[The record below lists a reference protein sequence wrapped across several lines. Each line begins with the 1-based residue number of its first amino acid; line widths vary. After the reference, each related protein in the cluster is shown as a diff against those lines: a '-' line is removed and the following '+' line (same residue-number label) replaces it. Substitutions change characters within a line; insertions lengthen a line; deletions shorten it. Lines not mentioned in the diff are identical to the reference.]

1 MMKSILIIGL
11 GLAPFSAFAADRQFV
26 DHPFFVLTTQEAFT
40 ASVAAG
46 DFNGDGALDIL
57 ETNGRHWRQAN
68 RIHFNNGEGR
78 LGRSVLMNAH
88 EAPSYQLVPGDFDG
102 DGDLDAIEAT
112 DRAGAWLYRNRGDGS
127 FIIEDT
133 KSGPVASR
141 SAVALDADRDGDL
154 DAFLSNRGEAGT
166 LLVNKGDGTFDAFS
180 VETSE
185 SGSVGS
191 FAADFNAD
199 GADDLLLAVRD
210 GDSALVLLNDGQG
223 QFTTRVTFNLA
234 GVDIRSV
241 TAGDLDG
248 DRFTDIVYG
257 VVGGQSLV
265 LLGNGKGGVKRQVRF
280 GPADSNAF
288 GLALSDFD
296 GDGDLDIAMAR
307 SEQSNLVFFNTGD
320 GATFELVELQEG
332 RWTAPEQE
340 EPYPDSYGVV
350 AADLNGDGFDEIIIA
365 NSLSPNP
372 IYLNRPARRD

>member
-1 MMKSILIIGL
+1 MPKTLLILSVS
-11 GLAPFSAFAADRQFV
+11 LAAVAAHAADRQFV
-26 DHPFFVLTTQEAFT
+26 VHPFFVLTTEEAFT
-40 ASVAAG
+40 ASVATG

-78 LGRSVLMNAH
+78 LGHSVLMSAH

-127 FIIEDT
+127 FTIENT

-141 SAVALDADRDGDL
+141 SAAALDADQDGDL
-154 DAFLSNRGEAGT
+154 DVFLSNRGEAGT
-166 LLVNKGDGTFDAFS
+166 LLLNRGDGTFDAAS

-210 GDSALVLLNDGQG
+210 GDSALVLLNNGRG
-223 QFTTRVTFNLA
+223 QFTIRKSFNLA

-241 TAGDLDG
+241 TAGDLNG
-248 DRFTDIVYG
+248 DQLTDIVYG
-257 VVGGQSLV
+257 VIGGQSLV
-265 LLGNGKGGVKRQVRF
+265 LLGDGKGGIKKQVRF

-288 GLALSDFD
+288 GLALSDLD
-296 GDGDLDIAMAR
+296 GDGDLDIVMAR
-307 SEQSNLVFFNTGD
+307 SQQSNIVFLNDGD
-320 GATFELVELQEG
+320 GATFESVELEEG
-332 RWTAPEQE
+332 RWTAPGEG
-340 EPYPDSYGVV
+340 EPFPDSYGVV
-350 AADLNGDGFDEIIIA
+350 AADLNGDGFDEIVIA

-372 IYLNRPARRD
+372 VYRNRAARRD

>member
-1 MMKSILIIGL
+1 MLKVFIAFG
-11 GLAPFSAFAADRQFV
+11 FSFAAIAAHAEDREFAP
-26 DHPFFVLTTQEAFT
+26 HPFFVLTVEDAFT

-46 DFNGDGALDIL
+46 DFNGDGATDIL
-57 ETNGRHWRQAN
+57 EINGRHWRQAN

-78 LGRSVLMNAH
+78 LGRSVLMSAH

-102 DGDLDAIEAT
+102 DGDLDALEAT

-127 FIIEDT
+127 FSIEDT
-133 KSGPVASR
+133 NAGPTSSR

-154 DAFLSNRGEAGT
+154 DVFLSNRGEPGT
-166 LLVNKGDGTFDAFS
+166 LLVNDGDGAFNA
-180 VETSE
+180 VPVATSE

-210 GDSALVLLNDGQG
+210 GDSALVLLNNGEG
-223 QFTTRVTFNLA
+223 EFTTRKTFGLS

-248 DRFTDIVYG
+248 DGLTDIVYG

-265 LLGNGKGGVKRQVRF
+265 LLGDGKGGVKHQARF
-280 GPADSNAF
+280 GPADSRAF

-296 GDGDLDIAMAR
+296 RDGDLDIAMAR
-307 SEQSNLVFFNTGD
+307 SGQSNMVFFNIGD
-320 GATFELVELQEG
+320 GVSFETTELEEG
-332 RWTAPEQE
+332 RWTAPEE
-340 EPYPDSYGVV
+340 GGPSPDSYSII
-350 AADLNGDGFDEIIIA
+350 AADLNGDGYDEIIVA
-365 NSLSPNP
+365 NSLAPNP
-372 IYLNRPARRD
+372 VYRNRPARQD